1 MSSKS
6 AITPAQTPRKV
17 VLVIFTGAKLLDIT
31 GPIQVFTDARLENGA
46 PAYRIEIASEAGG
59 LVTTDSGVVL
69 QSVRLEDV
77 FVDPVDTLLIAGGD
91 LAAPPDASDALRA
104 CLARNL
110 KRPRRIGSVCLGAFM
125 LARLGVLDGREATTH
140 WAVCERLQ
148 REHPS
153 VVVKPDAIFVVSDGI
168 WTSAGVSAGIDM
180 ALAMVE
186 ADLGHEAALKLAR
199 LLVLYL
205 KRHGGQS
212 QFSFE
217 LRRQIRD
224 VQGRFDELHLWIN
237 DNLGTDL
244 SVSVLAAVA
253 HMSPR
258 NFARVYQRET
268 GKSPARAVEQIRLEA
283 ARRLLEEAPDSIKQ
297 IAHHTGFGDD
307 ERMRRVFVK
316 TLGVSPQ
323 DYRSRFG
330 RSARL
335 KTVSIS

>member
-6 AITPAQTPRKV
+6 AVSPAQTPRKV
-17 VLVIFTGAKLLDIT
+17 VLVIFSGAKLLDIT
-31 GPIQVFTDARLENGA
+31 GPIQVFTEAHLKNGA
-46 PAYRIEIASEAGG
+46 PAYKIEIASEAGG

-77 FVDPVDTLLIAGGD
+77 FAEAVDTLLIAGGD
-91 LAAPPDASDALRA
+91 LAAPPSASEALRA
-104 CLARNL
+104 CIAQNL
-110 KRPRRIGSVCLGAFM
+110 NRPRRIGSVCLGAFT
-125 LARLGVLDGREATTH
+125 LAQIGVLDGREATTH

-153 VVVKPDAIFVVSDGI
+153 VLVKPDAIFVASDDV

-186 ADLGHEAALKLAR
+186 EDLGHEVALKLAR

-205 KRHGGQS
+205 KRPGGQS

-224 VQGRFDELHLWIN
+224 ARGRFDDLHIWIN
-237 DNLGTDL
+237 DNLAKDL
-244 SVSVLAAVA
+244 SVPVLAAAA

-268 GKSPARAVEQIRLEA
+268 GKSPARAIEQIRLEA
-283 ARRLLEEAPDSIKQ
+283 ARRLLEEGQDPIKQ
-297 IAHHTGFGDD
+297 IAHNTGFGDD
-307 ERMRRVFVK
+307 ERMRRAFIK

-330 RSARL
+330 RLTRVEP
-335 KTVSIS
+335 VSFS